1 MLFIP
6 MWASSGS
13 PTQGAL
19 LVMRHC
25 ICVFLL
31 LSCLALAACATP
43 VQPTDESRLISLAD
57 DIAQRG
63 DYATAAAMYERA
75 AEVSG
80 SSLDINVRLGKA
92 RLAGGDPQ
100 GAVSAFRAALASD
113 IDNTEALLGLGSAQL
128 QLGKTESAVRNLQ
141 KAVPEID
148 TLSAWSRLGVA
159 HALLGQEQ
167 AAKDA
172 FSQAVSL
179 APNDPDTLTNL
190 ALAQS
195 LAGDNAEA
203 VALMHDVTA
212 SPLAEERHFRNLIL
226 VLVMAGDTDQAASI
240 DIPDMSSSLRQSLIE
255 QARNIRDLPT
265 PRDRAQAMGLA
276 MAN

>member
-1 MLFIP
+1 
-6 MWASSGS
+6 
-13 PTQGAL
+13 
-19 LVMRHC
+19 MRDC
-25 ICVFLL
+25 IRVFLL
-31 LSCLALAACATP
+31 LPFMALTACATTTP
-43 VQPTDESRLISLAD
+43 QTDESRLVSLAD

-63 DYATAAAMYERA
+63 DYATATSMYERA

-80 SSLDINVRLGKA
+80 SSLDINVRLGNA

-100 GAVSAFRAALASD
+100 GAVSAFRDALASD

-159 HALLGQEQ
+159 HALLGQGQ

-203 VALMHDVTA
+203 IALMHDVTA

-226 VLVMAGDTDQAASI
+226 VLVMAGDTDQAANI